1 MSDNGPR
8 LTRRRFFELL
18 GAAGGAAA
26 VHHGL
31 TSLGLLDSA
40 PAQAA
45 TLNLPPDLGHGRRVV
60 VLGAGMAGL
69 CAAYELA
76 TAGFDVT
83 VLEAAAR
90 IGGRSLTVR
99 RGDSYQEIDG
109 PLLTSEF
116 DEGLY
121 LNAGPGRIPSYHVT
135 VLDYCRR
142 FKVEM
147 EPFVFVSRSNLM
159 QSDDFD
165 NGRPIRLQRLDA
177 ALRGQVAEMLSKVSD
192 QKALDRYFGDSD
204 RETFLAMLRD
214 FGDLTKLRDG
224 SMEYRGSERSG
235 FVVPPRA
242 GRTPGTLPPDVALD
256 DILNTRLWDNGLF
269 NDLRLYWQSTLMQPK
284 GGMDMIWKGFLRQRL
299 PDGRSL
305 EDLVRLDAPASR
317 IENTGSGV
325 RISVGSDV
333 IEAEYCVSTMA
344 PTILARV
351 ENNFSPSFAAA
362 MRDWRLVASCKVG
375 WQARRRFWEENDEIY
390 GGISWTQHRI
400 SQIWY
405 PSDQFFSDTG
415 VLTGAYNNGAE
426 AVAFGDLSHE
436 DRLQVALDG
445 GERLHPGFSDWVHV
459 DRGLSIA
466 WQKMPH
472 IEGGWSQY
480 THEIN
485 PGIYR
490 QADIGEGN
498 LILAGDFLSQMPG
511 WKEGALLSAQRAVER
526 IAFRVAQENRALR
539 PANSNAPAVETAA
552 EAGAAN

>member
-1 MSDNGPR
+1 MSANGPR

-31 TSLGLLDSA
+31 STLGLLGSG

-45 TLNLPPDLGHGRRVV
+45 TLNLPPDLGRGRRVV

-76 TAGFDVT
+76 IAGFEVT
-83 VLEAAAR
+83 VLEAAGR
-90 IGGRSLTVR
+90 IGGRSFTAR
-99 RGDSYQEIDG
+99 RGDSYREIDG
-109 PLLTSEF
+109 PLLTSAF

-142 FKVEM
+142 FNVAM

-165 NGRPIRLQRLDA
+165 NGRPIRLQRVDA

-204 RETFLAMLRD
+204 RESFLAMLRD
-214 FGDLTKLRDG
+214 FGDLTQLRDG
-224 SMEYRGSERSG
+224 SMEYRGSERQG
-235 FVVPPRA
+235 FVVPPGA
-242 GRTPGTLPPDVALD
+242 GRSPGTLPPDVALD
-256 DILNTRLWDNGLF
+256 DILNTSLWKNGLF

-299 PDGRSL
+299 PDGRTL
-305 EDLVRLDAPASR
+305 EDLVRLDAAASS
-317 IENTGSGV
+317 IENTGAGV
-325 RISVGSDV
+325 RVSVGSEV
-333 IEAEYCVSTMA
+333 IEADFCVSTMA

-351 ENNFSPSFAAA
+351 ESNLSAQFVAA
-362 MRDWRLVASCKVG
+362 MRDWRLTPACKVG
-375 WQARRRFWEENDEIY
+375 WQARRRFWEEDDEIY
-390 GGISWTQHRI
+390 GGISWTRHEI

-405 PSDQFFSDTG
+405 PSDEFFSDTG
-415 VLTGAYNNGAE
+415 VLTGAYNNGAIAE
-426 AVAFGDLSHE
+426 AFGDLTHDE
-436 DRLQVALDG
+436 RLRVALEG
-445 GERLHPGFSDWVHV
+445 GERLHPGFTDWVHA

-466 WQKMPH
+466 WKKMPH
-472 IEGGWSQY
+472 IEGGWSEY
-480 THEIN
+480 THETN
-485 PGIYR
+485 PDIYR
-490 QADIGEGN
+490 RADIGEGN
-498 LILAGDFLSQMPG
+498 VILAGDFLSQMPG
-511 WKEGALLSAQRAVER
+511 WKEGALLSAQRAVGR
-526 IAFRVAQENRALR
+526 IAFRVAQENRAMR
-539 PANSNAPAVETAA
+539 PANSDVPAAK
-552 EAGAAN
+552 AGAAN